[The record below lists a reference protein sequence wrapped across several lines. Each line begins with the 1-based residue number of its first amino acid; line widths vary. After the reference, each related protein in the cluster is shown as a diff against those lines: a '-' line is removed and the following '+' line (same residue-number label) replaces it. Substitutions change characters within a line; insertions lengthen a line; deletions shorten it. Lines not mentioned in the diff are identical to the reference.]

1 VETPTK
7 DLNSPT
13 SYLDFAK
20 SILRA
25 ESEAIEKVA
34 AQLDQTFTLAVHEIS
49 NISPVSKL
57 IVTGM
62 GKAGF
67 IAMKISATFASIGL
81 PSFYLHP
88 AEAIHGDLG
97 RFTKNDI
104 VLVLSNSGETP
115 EILRIL
121 PHLKLVGCPVIGITA
136 ERESTLSSQSDIAV
150 CYGKHAE
157 VEPLKVAPT
166 VSTTIMLAVGDALA
180 MAVAHKRGINHEDFA
195 RFHPGGALGKSLT
208 LVSKV
213 MRQGPRHCVVKDDT
227 LVRDVIRI
235 MIETPGRPGA
245 ATVVDQQGRLKGIL
259 TDGNVRRCL
268 SHGAEFLEQPVSLVM
283 GSNPKTVSS
292 NRLIEEALHII
303 SEFAIDELVVV
314 DADGLPVGQI
324 DIQDI
329 IALQTS

>member
-1 VETPTK
+1 VDSSNK
-7 DLNSPT
+7 DQLNAT

-20 SILRA
+20 RVLRA
-25 ESEAIEKVA
+25 ESQAIESVA
-34 AQLDQTFTLAVHEIS
+34 LQLDQTFVLAIHEIS
-49 NISPVSKL
+49 NISAVSKL

-104 VLVLSNSGETP
+104 VLILSNSGETP
-115 EILRIL
+115 ELLRIL
-121 PHLKLVGCPVIGITA
+121 PHLKLVGCPVLSITA
-136 ERESTLSSQSDIAV
+136 ERESTLASQSDVAI

-157 VEPLKVAPT
+157 AEPLNVAPT
-166 VSTTIMLAVGDALA
+166 VSTTIMLAIGDALA
-180 MAVAHKRGINHEDFA
+180 MAVADKRGISQEDFA
-195 RFHPGGALGKSLT
+195 RFHPGGTLGKSLT

-213 MRQGPRHCVVKDDT
+213 MRQGERHCVVREDT
-227 LVRDVIRI
+227 LVREVIRI

-245 ATVVDQQGRLKGIL
+245 ATVVDQQGRLQGIL

-268 SHGAEFLEQPVSLVM
+268 SHGAEFLEKPVHLVM

-292 NRLIEEALHII
+292 NRLVEEALHIM
-303 SEFAIDELVVV
+303 SEFNFDELVVV
-314 DADGLPVGQI
+314 NAEGLPVGQI